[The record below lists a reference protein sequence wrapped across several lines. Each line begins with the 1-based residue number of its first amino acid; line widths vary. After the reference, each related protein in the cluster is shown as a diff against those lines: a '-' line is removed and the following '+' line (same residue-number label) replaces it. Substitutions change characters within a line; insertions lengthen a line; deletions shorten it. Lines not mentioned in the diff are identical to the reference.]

1 MNDSQP
7 RVEDHNRD
15 EHERFDR
22 TIILLQEDLKKLFQL
37 VSDSRTDQ
45 IKDLSQW
52 QEAQDSKQ
60 ESFRRDLIDRMDSI
74 KTSLENESY
83 MKNMLLSRIKELKLT
98 IEYWRRKQEQTDD
111 RSKETAI
118 HVQDL
123 KNVLDH
129 YDLPRI
135 KDGVEHANKTL
146 RDHADK
152 IKVLET
158 APTTELKT
166 SIEKRKEKM
175 DKVKFAFLGGGIGLA
190 LWGLQ
195 EILKAVLKQG
205 GTP

>member
-1 MNDSQP
+1 MSDAMP
-7 RVEDHNRD
+7 RAEDFNKD
-15 EHERFDR
+15 EHERFDHS
-22 TIILLQEDLKKLFQL
+22 IELLQEDLKKLFQQL
-37 VSDSRTDQ
+37 ADARTDQ
-45 IKDLSQW
+45 IKDLAQW

-118 HVQDL
+118 HVHDL
-123 KNVLDH
+123 KSILDR

-135 KDGVEHANKTL
+135 KDGVEHANKLL

-152 IKVLET
+152 IKALET

-166 SIEKRKEKM
+166 SIEKRKEKV

-195 EILKAVLKQG
+195 EILKAVLRKG